1 MPAQR
6 PPEWSELEADPK
18 WSTLDREQKR
28 VVLANWGSTVADYV
42 AENGGFNPDTETSFK
57 TTLAGIAEK
66 HDLVPGVG
74 EKTGQWFTDAW
85 HNLSRG
91 ALNDFVGGVI
101 EAPLRVAENVLPNDW
116 VDAESAANA
125 VAGFRKAVDE
135 AHPVRPEFAESIPG
149 QVVRGLGQAIP
160 NVALGA
166 LRLPGLAAG
175 AVAQSFDQGYQ
186 DAVQSGT
193 TPSEAFKSGVANLP
207 GAIPEYYAD
216 KVALGGL
223 MSAAKV
229 APLKREIVKAI
240 ATGAASE
247 ATQQTWSNAVA
258 SYIVGYDKER
268 ELTQDVGNSALV
280 GGLTEGIVRA
290 GTSVAENAAARS
302 GHKEFAQQLDTAKNI
317 PESTK
322 TLLLQ
327 QDQLRRGLRPAQM
340 FPAGTTP
347 LPMIDGMEQVKN
359 ERGVFHFNPKQITA
373 AEILSASRDGKENE
387 ILGLGPV
394 SKPAAQARA
403 AATGEKLVAVAE
415 RAADGT
421 EIKTTIGTTGT
432 APAQVA
438 ALEAS
443 KSPGSTVKVEEIGK
457 TIVERQR
464 AAQAAVEQKARE
476 EKLAEDT
483 RRAEAQARRDGDKL
497 RFEETLLAADALEQD
512 RAAAWPAVN
521 GALKSLSNF
530 VDDTSYALT
539 QQQREAALKR
549 IARLQPRAE
558 QLKVGHDAAADA
570 RFNADK
576 AAAAAAEKA
585 KQEKVRAD
593 QARIDAIDATGRDPS
608 TNRIV
613 QIENLTDDDL
623 ADVGNDLQKNGL
635 TPQSYEAE
643 LMRRERQAAEEGNR
657 SNFTLR
663 DLFVGKKSA
672 LNAAGLT
679 APLRLPTP
687 KTETERG
694 GLGGE
699 LKTLR
704 ESSGAFAF
712 FQNNAPALDRM
723 AQTLRGLGFKVQTEN
738 DVVELV
744 GRAFGGEDVRPET
757 EGEVEFA
764 AAARRVE
771 PIATGITESAATLAS
786 KEIPAATNPTVKQS
800 LTVAALPNV
809 EVERLR
815 AAHAKALGPRMA
827 DLDLR
832 VGLLA
837 ELLEQEGYPKAA
849 ANLRANKLGE
859 AEAVVANRR
868 APQFRAEIVRLR
880 QEQAFILV
888 SAKAAADGK
897 MTGLISH
904 ELAHRYWDTLPEDAK
919 AIERAAADRA
929 LANKTGPLFNAQGE
943 KQTNI
948 AITAE
953 ELRAA
958 GLSATLEA
966 DPDLVY
972 KEYFA
977 ELTRIEN
984 ERYLGN
990 RVEASSA
997 PAHTRRLLARLRQ
1010 WLQEVFD
1017 AVRRTTGRADLSRE
1031 GFREW
1036 LAGASQEQTNRTAL
1050 AYATRRAPAFATTQ
1064 QIKTETP
1071 EFKRWFGS
1079 SKVVDDSGKPR
1090 VVYHGTGNAGFS
1102 VFNNLSWFADSQ
1114 DIASGYSK
1122 QIPAGKTEAE
1132 NQAVYP
1138 VYIAIKNPKRVDFFA
1153 LRDDVE
1159 KWLSPNSKYD
1169 GIIID
1174 RSMVPNSRGNF
1185 YVVKSPTQIK
1195 SAIGNNG
1202 NYDPA
1207 EPRID
1212 QATQATFDLGGMSPG
1227 LPLPNAIRNLTPRWQ
1242 NKILRFDSNLDKA
1255 LYYAGG
1261 EGKTETRTATIDHL
1275 ARETGLSTGQIAS
1288 LARTLREKISPLA
1301 ASTATDGTL
1310 RIPALMENEAAK
1322 LASPAKP
1329 AQPSSSENQQQD
1341 TGTTIARYVDGNGT
1355 SAQKRAEAIQ
1365 QISAVHAIADNRK
1378 LDESDYL
1385 QAAGGK
1391 NNNENDANSGADS
1404 DEALRN
1410 RGRVDQAAK
1419 QERARRA
1426 LTNPEK
1432 MLERALLDDN
1442 RISSIIP
1449 ELVANPRRSWDIRGA
1464 VIKTPSDLLALTQ
1477 ILRTPYAETGKVI
1490 LVNSRNEVV
1499 HAEIISIGT
1508 TTSTY
1513 FAPSHLAQVLARAPK
1528 TTEPYGII
1536 VSHNHPSGDPTPS
1549 APDMR
1554 MTRVFIDA
1562 AQSAGHYLLDHVVTN
1577 GKRYYSFKETGVIA
1591 EPTGAT
1597 SFTDLAPAARGAEAD
1612 PDLSANQT
1620 RAPWEVV
1627 AREDLKAINSPY
1639 DASVFLATARQV
1651 APDAMHVI
1659 YVNRRNQMVSFE
1671 RIPKAT
1677 ELSAQAMRQRLF
1689 ESMGREGATG
1699 LFVDMP
1705 DSLSGVDSM
1714 RTMRMLRE
1722 FATKTDFVL
1731 LDVTGKFQGSNTHDS
1746 AKMMGFISEPG
1757 QKSFGG
1763 VGEDAKRPMD
1773 RRATAD
1779 QTAIMP
1785 SHPWPK
1791 DFPDVLWHAEQTA
1804 ISAHPD
1810 YKAAKAGDS
1819 AAAVRLVDAFINRDK
1834 AADLAQ
1840 KYPEAIILPVHAEE
1854 AGGRNAIPITY
1865 AARMAMLSGLPL
1877 ETQIVQSN
1885 RRYATGKDGL
1895 YRWANR
1901 ATFEGP
1907 VETGRDYI
1915 IMDDMRSMG
1924 GTLAALR
1931 NHIEDGGGRVVLAST
1946 LGADSRRLAQDRVTL
1961 APRPEVIAELDRRF
1975 GLNQISNTL
1984 NELGIAQDARHLTGP
1999 EATWLS
2005 TWRGSLDEFR
2015 DRVLALRRGN
2025 EGQGGVSTVSPSG
2038 PSSGPEGGVSYAT
2051 SQRDQDSAVQEPTA
2065 PTNAAAALKAA
2076 LPAGV
2081 TTAAALEREQEAE
2094 QATLSEAAREARHP
2108 AAVGATEPGEAWA
2121 SVAKMAEKQLTE
2133 ERASIA
2139 KHLDEYALDLAD
2151 IEKAHLQGRTA
2162 ALKAEIER
2170 RADPV
2175 ERATKVTALPKM
2187 DRKEAL
2193 KTELDRGRRLRDD
2206 GLKTGNDT
2214 AANEGTRIVKA
2225 ATARLDEEYPG
2236 WDAKKPVVKDS
2247 LITATKPAPAA
2258 LATQDDGRNLP
2269 PTAPPEPPENGAPR
2283 PDDAAP
2289 DRGRARAAFGHSA
2302 YTPNFLERT
2311 TERLR
2316 SMAVG
2321 FRGAIPE
2328 LPAFPALAAKTDR
2341 FIRDQGPA
2349 FYNNL
2354 KAFYRTLSSANDYVQ
2369 RTAEEQVDA
2378 ITGPLMKT
2386 GVAFDATAYAQLKKR
2401 QEQAR
2406 RLKAEGKLMPAG
2418 AGAELDA
2425 LQSQLEAHPY
2435 VLFNKL
2441 VYFMDLDWRGRN
2453 LKDSEGNPIKLP
2465 DGLNQTEID
2474 NELARLG
2481 GLIAASP
2488 HAQLIETAF
2497 DRHMALVKQ
2506 TAEDLKTRDLLAAQH
2521 LDNPY
2526 YFPHLT
2532 LEITRGDKVI
2542 ERELRPERVRV
2553 GTEADFRG
2561 YLQEPTGSLKPIES
2575 DYVRAVYYHLVQVGA
2590 HNLKADAIRDHAR
2603 SYDVMEQVKDRA
2615 KVLSKQRGRSVSWE
2629 EVFHSEY
2636 APAGYVLYGTDS
2648 RDAFPSVMVDR
2659 DKLARRLGEAL
2670 TSADLHEQL
2679 KELGVKGIKLLPE
2692 DLKET
2697 LIQGQRETWIVP
2709 ARVAEALRGIAD
2721 RQKKTSEPIESAIK
2735 KVNGAWKGWKL
2746 FMPQNHIRYEYGN
2759 IVADLEKLFSASPR
2773 TFKYLGQSAKEMRA
2787 FFQGEAPSADL
2798 RAALKDG
2805 VINAITAAEMNQLQ
2819 RLRAFEKFQTVGERI
2834 TTQLK
2839 KRSSSALYQ
2848 PITNMVGLGD
2858 LSSVELSALR
2868 EGVTRY
2874 ANYLANLEAIRNN
2887 ARPDYAGAYWR
2898 DIEAI
2903 GDSRPGANDK
2913 AQRQAAQISKAT
2925 FGDYGDLSTNGQ
2937 YLRDKLIPF
2946 YSWIEVNFKYHANLL
2961 RNLRDQVRGDI
2972 DGGTGNAAATA
2983 ARVAGARAGG
2993 FVLRLALP
3001 YAAVMLWNAM
3011 GPHGVDDDDLSE
3023 EDRRRFHIRLGK
3035 DENGKP
3041 QVVYTN
3047 TALADVTKWF
3057 SGPKFAQAATAWVT
3071 GKTDFV
3077 TAIDSW
3083 AKDIPGDFAN
3093 NTIGS
3098 AGPVIKLPATA
3109 ILKKNFFPDVLDAR
3123 TIPDYDM
3130 RRAIISQMT
3139 DDFTADRIEATVNKD
3154 YLAPKDLGTWAKQLV
3169 LQVRQRDPESWAF
3182 YGIKDKAAEW
3192 VEKRT
3197 GQSRDS
3203 SYNAPDQQVLRNFRR
3218 AIYQGDPETAAKFY
3232 LRLLDL
3238 GYTSDRFTASIRAQE
3253 PLAGVPKDLRRDFV
3267 ASLSEGERAQLERA
3281 YQFYVRMSTSKGTE
3295 RALFPRKEWG
3305 ERGQQYYQANPRVG
3319 VLTQTMQRTE
3329 AMAEEELVA
3338 RAKWE
3343 MQRSLMRN

>member
-1 MPAQR
+1 MPVQR

-28 VVLANWGSTVADYV
+28 VVLANWGEAVAGYV
-42 AENGGFNPDTETSFK
+42 AENGGFNPDTEASFK

-66 HDLVPGVG
+66 HDLVPGMG

-91 ALNDFVGGVI
+91 ALNDFVGGVV

-186 DAVQSGT
+186 DAMQSGT

-247 ATQQTWSNAVA
+247 AAQQALTNAVA
-258 SYIVGYDKER
+258 SDVVGYDKKR
-268 ELTQDVGNSALV
+268 ELTQDLGSSALV
-280 GGLTEGIVRA
+280 GGLTEGIVRG
-290 GTSVAENAAARS
+290 GTGVAENAAARA
-302 GHKEFAQQLDTAKNI
+302 GHREYAAWLDTEKNL
-317 PESTK
+317 PESNK

-327 QDQLRRGLRPAQM
+327 RDQLLRGLRPAQM

-347 LPMIDGMEQVKN
+347 LQLPEGMKQVEN
-359 ERGVFHFNPKQITA
+359 DRGVFHYNPEQITA

-443 KSPGSTVKVEEIGK
+443 KSPGSTVKVEPIGK

-464 AAQAAVEQKARE
+464 AAQAASEQAAVAAALAE
-476 EKLAEDT
+476 EK
-483 RRAEAQARRDGDKL
+483 RRAEAQARRDADKL
-497 RFEETLLAADALEQD
+497 RFDETL
-512 RAAAWPAVN
+512 RAANDLTANPAAEWPAVA
-521 GALKSLSNF
+521 GALRSLNNF
-530 VDDTSYALT
+530 VDDPTYALT
-539 QQQREAALKR
+539 QEQRDAALQRIAVLKPREAQLKVAHDAAVDQREATEKARATLEAEVKKQKARAERDR
-549 IARLQPRAE
+549 IA
-558 QLKVGHDAAADA
+558 
-570 RFNADK
+570 
-576 AAAAAAEKA
+576 
-585 KQEKVRAD
+585 
-593 QARIDAIDATGRDPS
+593 AIDATGRDPN
-608 TNRIV
+608 TNKIV

-623 ADVGNDLQKNGL
+623 ANVGNDLESNGL
-635 TPQSYEAE
+635 TEQQYEAE
-643 LMRRERQAAEEGNR
+643 LTRREREQAQESNR
-657 SNFTLR
+657 ASFSLR
-663 DLFVGKKSA
+663 DLFTGKRSA
-672 LNAAGLT
+672 LAAAGLRS
-679 APLRLPTP
+679 PLRLPTAA
-687 KTETERG
+687 TERARG

-699 LKTLR
+699 IATLQ
-704 ESSGAFAF
+704 EGASSLF
-712 FQNNAPALDRM
+712 FKNDAPALDRI
-723 AQTLRGLGFKVQTEN
+723 AEQLRELGFKAETEN
-738 DVVELV
+738 DVIELV
-744 GRAFGGEDVRPET
+744 GRAFNGEDVRPDI

-764 AAARRVE
+764 AAARRAE
-771 PIATGITESAATLAS
+771 PITTGIPAETLAKNVQPIQIKADNWQAS
-786 KEIPAATNPTVKQS
+786 NRTNR
-800 LTVAALPNV
+800 
-809 EVERLR
+809 ERLR
-815 AAHAKALGPRMA
+815 AKPPETIVNADTGQSVSIDPNSYKHSFASANGPAAHAILDELPALMRTAVFIGGSTDSNLPGGFSRFERYVAAITTPDGIKPVRLTIAVHNDGQRVVYDAQTLGHKKTLKPALTDRRIRSDGEPEGNSPDKYKSKVASENATQTIVPGDIPTVRDLLPDVKSQPDGTSTAAFASQPAPARPTVKDSLQVDPIPDAEIERLRAVHATALGPRMA

-837 ELLEQEGYPKAA
+837 DLLEQEGYTKAA
-849 ANLRANKLGE
+849 AKLRANKLSE
-859 AEAVVANRR
+859 AEAVVAARR

-897 MTGLISH
+897 MTGLIAH

-1010 WLQEVFD
+1010 WLQEVYD
-1017 AVRRTTGRADLSRE
+1017 AVRRTTGRADLTRE

-1036 LAGASQEQTNRTAL
+1036 LAGASQEQGNRTAM
-1050 AYATRRAPAFATTQ
+1050 AYATRRAPEFATGQGVPQGNVDAETNEPDYVPTVEAMRYARTALGRAKFDELLRERFPTYEQLDGGTQ
-1064 QIKTETP
+1064 INLVEPIAREAVAAAQQGRDPEQAIRQETAKIIAKARATARRAGRLSIYDIEP
-1071 EFKRWFGS
+1071 GVDFATSEAGGLFNEDTAGDANRSTTGDFIAAADKFRDETQEVPKGSPLDNREVRQLAPYLISGNKGDIVGAHGDFIAKVAQGAKR
-1079 SKVVDDSGKPR
+1079 VVDAFGGAAIYSHFLAQRGLLPAGSQWNEWEYTRSTTNRQIANNTEAVVAALEQVKADYLAAFPREKLPASREEMLDLRRRQLDWMQKRVAELVPTPSKDAEGRLILPDSPQMAAFYLFAQNHMAENRVVDIELRDGRAVFTTAGKVNGKDDFKFIAADKNGKPEWSIPWMR
-1090 VVYHGTGNAGFS
+1090 IWEPEAAANRLRSAAGRLRQLEVRQGDGWALAANAEPGSLVFVDSSYFQSDKDIAEGKQVMNYGSETLDDGNWPDWLVKFSEKLEPRGNDVRYVVTNNFNNQVVAELEKAGWTILRTSRTNKTGLAHELVALSPAAARAAGIKPQPTRTAPPANFGERRIGGPVRSPRGRPTTDAGTDLALSSDSNAGPNEDRRTEAGSNTGNA
-1102 VFNNLSWFADSQ
+1102 
-1114 DIASGYSK
+1114 
-1122 QIPAGKTEAE
+1122 AG
-1132 NQAVYP
+1132 
-1138 VYIAIKNPKRVDFFA
+1138 
-1153 LRDDVE
+1153 
-1159 KWLSPNSKYD
+1159 
-1169 GIIID
+1169 
-1174 RSMVPNSRGNF
+1174 NSRG
-1185 YVVKSPTQIK
+1185 
-1195 SAIGNNG
+1195 
-1202 NYDPA
+1202 
-1207 EPRID
+1207 
-1212 QATQATFDLGGMSPG
+1212 
-1227 LPLPNAIRNLTPRWQ
+1227 
-1242 NKILRFDSNLDKA
+1242 
-1255 LYYAGG
+1255 
-1261 EGKTETRTATIDHL
+1261 EGDR
-1275 ARETGLSTGQIAS
+1275 S
-1288 LARTLREKISPLA
+1288 
-1301 ASTATDGTL
+1301 
-1310 RIPALMENEAAK
+1310 
-1322 LASPAKP
+1322 
-1329 AQPSSSENQQQD
+1329 
-1341 TGTTIARYVDGNGT
+1341 
-1355 SAQKRAEAIQ
+1355 
-1365 QISAVHAIADNRK
+1365 
-1378 LDESDYL
+1378 
-1385 QAAGGK
+1385 
-1391 NNNENDANSGADS
+1391 
-1404 DEALRN
+1404 
-1410 RGRVDQAAK
+1410 
-1419 QERARRA
+1419 RRA
-1426 LTNPEK
+1426 
-1432 MLERALLDDN
+1432 
-1442 RISSIIP
+1442 
-1449 ELVANPRRSWDIRGA
+1449 
-1464 VIKTPSDLLALTQ
+1464 
-1477 ILRTPYAETGKVI
+1477 AE
-1490 LVNSRNEVV
+1490 
-1499 HAEIISIGT
+1499 
-1508 TTSTY
+1508 
-1513 FAPSHLAQVLARAPK
+1513 
-1528 TTEPYGII
+1528 
-1536 VSHNHPSGDPTPS
+1536 
-1549 APDMR
+1549 
-1554 MTRVFIDA
+1554 
-1562 AQSAGHYLLDHVVTN
+1562 
-1577 GKRYYSFKETGVIA
+1577 
-1591 EPTGAT
+1591 
-1597 SFTDLAPAARGAEAD
+1597 
-1612 PDLSANQT
+1612 
-1620 RAPWEVV
+1620 
-1627 AREDLKAINSPY
+1627 
-1639 DASVFLATARQV
+1639 
-1651 APDAMHVI
+1651 
-1659 YVNRRNQMVSFE
+1659 
-1671 RIPKAT
+1671 
-1677 ELSAQAMRQRLF
+1677 
-1689 ESMGREGATG
+1689 
-1699 LFVDMP
+1699 
-1705 DSLSGVDSM
+1705 
-1714 RTMRMLRE
+1714 
-1722 FATKTDFVL
+1722 
-1731 LDVTGKFQGSNTHDS
+1731 
-1746 AKMMGFISEPG
+1746 
-1757 QKSFGG
+1757 
-1763 VGEDAKRPMD
+1763 
-1773 RRATAD
+1773 
-1779 QTAIMP
+1779 
-1785 SHPWPK
+1785 
-1791 DFPDVLWHAEQTA
+1791 
-1804 ISAHPD
+1804 
-1810 YKAAKAGDS
+1810 
-1819 AAAVRLVDAFINRDK
+1819 
-1834 AADLAQ
+1834 
-1840 KYPEAIILPVHAEE
+1840 
-1854 AGGRNAIPITY
+1854 
-1865 AARMAMLSGLPL
+1865 
-1877 ETQIVQSN
+1877 
-1885 RRYATGKDGL
+1885 
-1895 YRWANR
+1895 
-1901 ATFEGP
+1901 
-1907 VETGRDYI
+1907 
-1915 IMDDMRSMG
+1915 
-1924 GTLAALR
+1924 
-1931 NHIEDGGGRVVLAST
+1931 
-1946 LGADSRRLAQDRVTL
+1946 
-1961 APRPEVIAELDRRF
+1961 
-1975 GLNQISNTL
+1975 
-1984 NELGIAQDARHLTGP
+1984 
-1999 EATWLS
+1999 
-2005 TWRGSLDEFR
+2005 
-2015 DRVLALRRGN
+2015 
-2025 EGQGGVSTVSPSG
+2025 
-2038 PSSGPEGGVSYAT
+2038 
-2051 SQRDQDSAVQEPTA
+2051 
-2065 PTNAAAALKAA
+2065 LKAA

-2081 TTAAALEREQEAE
+2081 TTAAALEREQ
-2094 QATLSEAAREARHP
+2094 ATLSEAAREARHP
-2108 AAVGATEPGEAWA
+2108 AAVGKTEPGEAWA
-2121 SVAKMAEKQLTE
+2121 SVPRMTDAQLTE

-2151 IEKAHLQGRTA
+2151 IEKALLHGRSD
-2162 ALKAEIER
+2162 ALKAEIDR
-2170 RADPV
+2170 RADPIG
-2175 ERATKVTALPKM
+2175 RATKVTALPKV

-2206 GLKTGNDT
+2206 GFKTGNDT
-2214 AANEGTRIVKA
+2214 AENEGTRIVKA
-2225 ATARLDEEYPG
+2225 ARARLDEEFPNWEVTG
-2236 WDAKKPVVKDS
+2236 KPATVAKSATAAP
-2247 LITATKPAPAA
+2247 TAPATKPAPAA

-2269 PTAPPEPPENGAPR
+2269 PPAPPEPPENGAPR

-2378 ITGPLMKT
+2378 ITDPLMKT
-2386 GVAFDATAYAQLKKR
+2386 GVAFDADAYAQLKKR

-2406 RLKAEGKLMPAG
+2406 RLKAEGKLMPKG
-2418 AGAELDA
+2418 AEAELDA
-2425 LQSQLEAHPY
+2425 LQSRLEAHPY

-2506 TAEDLKTRDLLAAQH
+2506 TAEDLKQRDLLAAQH

-2805 VINAITAAEMNQLQ
+2805 VINAITAQEMNQLQ
-2819 RLRAFEKFQTVGERI
+2819 RLRAFDKFQTVGERI

-2858 LSSVELSALR
+2858 LSSVELSAFR

-2972 DGGTGNAAATA
+2972 DGGSGNAAATA

-3001 YAAVMLWNAM
+3001 YAAIMLWNAM
-3011 GPHGVDDDDLSE
+3011 GPHGVEDEDLSE
-3023 EDRRRFHIRLGK
+3023 DDRRRFHIRLGYTLDK
-3035 DENGKP
+3035 NGKKMP
-3041 QVVYTN
+3041 NVMYTN

-3057 SGPKFAQAATAWVT
+3057 SGPKFAQAATAWLT

-3077 TAIDSW
+3077 TALDSW
-3083 AKDIPGDFAN
+3083 AKEIPGDFAN

-3098 AGPVIKLPATA
+3098 AGPVIKIPATLITGKA
-3109 ILKKNFFPDVLDAR
+3109 FFPDVLDAR

-3218 AIYQGDPETAAKFY
+3218 AIYQGDPETASKFY

-3238 GYTSDRFTASIRAQE
+3238 GYTSERFTASIRSQE

-3329 AMAEEELVA
+3329 AMADEELVA

-3343 MQRSLMRN
+3343 MRASLQRN

>member
-1 MPAQR
+1 MTFDPDAYLKGQPAIAPFDPDTYLKKTEPESNVVADAARRFASEAGATGGQVVSGIGSAQAAGTDLIDQAQIAFGRLVGAPEAALDRLKQRQAEQRAKADRELTGKLQRGGGFVTDAAREAYDIDPTRNDTLVAKIAQGAGSLPVAIASGPAAPLTVASMMGQQGKEDAAKALARRGITDPEEIRKAETAAFALNAPIGAVSEKLLGMPALLRSAEQMIGKTAVAR
-6 PPEWSELEADPK
+6 IARQAGLGFAREGAQEGIEQGAQNVIAKDVVGYDPERDRSEGVVE
-18 WSTLDREQKR
+18 STL
-28 VVLANWGSTVADYV
+28 L
-42 AENGGFNPDTETSFK
+42 
-57 TTLAGIAEK
+57 
-66 HDLVPGVG
+66 
-74 EKTGQWFTDAW
+74 
-85 HNLSRG
+85 
-91 ALNDFVGGVI
+91 GGVI
-101 EAPLRVAENVLPNDW
+101 
-116 VDAESAANA
+116 
-125 VAGFRKAVDE
+125 
-135 AHPVRPEFAESIPG
+135 
-149 QVVRGLGQAIP
+149 
-160 NVALGA
+160 
-166 LRLPGLAAG
+166 
-175 AVAQSFDQGYQ
+175 
-186 DAVQSGT
+186 
-193 TPSEAFKSGVANLP
+193 
-207 GAIPEYYAD
+207 
-216 KVALGGL
+216 GG
-223 MSAAKV
+223 
-229 APLKREIVKAI
+229 P
-240 ATGAASE
+240 TGAAF
-247 ATQQTWSNAVA
+247 QGVQ
-258 SYIVGYDKER
+258 
-268 ELTQDVGNSALV
+268 ELD
-280 GGLTEGIVRA
+280 
-290 GTSVAENAAARS
+290 ARS
-302 GHKEFAQQLDTAKNI
+302 GHKAYADKLDTAKNI
-317 PESTK
+317 PESQK

-327 QDQLRRGLRPAQM
+327 QDQLLRGLRPAQM

-347 LPMIDGMEQVKN
+347 LPLPEGMKKVEN
-359 ERGVFHFNPKQITA
+359 DRGVFHYNPTQINGDA
-373 AEILSASRDGKENE
+373 ILSASRDGKENE

-530 VDDTSYALT
+530 VDDSTYALT

-623 ADVGNDLQKNGL
+623 ADVGNDLESNGL

-643 LMRRERQAAEEGNR
+643 LMRRERQAAEKGNR
-657 SNFTLR
+657 ANFTLR

-764 AAARRVE
+764 AAARRAEIITRDITAEQLESPLAPVTAAAA
-771 PIATGITESAATLAS
+771 PTESPAQLRNLLRPILQAASSKPTAGLGPIKISNKNIGHLFNDTRTPQDWQALRVLPQLLQVAKPVGKPYLDGATRFSRAIAALTIDSELVPVRFTLRHEADGIYLHGYDVTYQEKLTEKLKGKAPEEAPGTQTDDS
-786 KEIPAATNPTVKQS
+786 ANP
-800 LTVAALPNV
+800 LTVRDLLPGVKAEANGTSTAAFATDTARKATAPAPVVLLSDA
-809 EVERLR
+809 EVARLR
-815 AAHAKALGPRMA
+815 AAHAKALGPRMT
-827 DLDLR
+827 DIDLR

-837 ELLEQEGYPKAA
+837 DLLEQEGYPKAA
-849 ANLRANKLGE
+849 ANLRANNLGE
-859 AEAVVANRR
+859 AEAVVAARR
-868 APQFRAEIVRLR
+868 APQHRAEIVRLR
-880 QEQAFILV
+880 QEQAFLLV
-888 SAKAAADGK
+888 SAKAAAEGK
-897 MTGLISH
+897 MTGLIAH

-919 AIERAAADRA
+919 SIERASIDQA
-929 LANKTGPLFNAQGE
+929 LKAKSGPLFDAEGN
-943 KQTNI
+943 KRTNI

-958 GLSATLEA
+958 GRGAALDTN
-966 DPDLVY
+966 PDLVY
-972 KEYFA
+972 QEYFA

-990 RVEASSA
+990 RVDATSA
-997 PAHTRRLLARLRQ
+997 PAHSRRLIARLRQ
-1010 WLQEVFD
+1010 WMQEVFD
-1017 AVRRTTGRADLSRE
+1017 AVRRTTGQANLSRE

-1050 AYATRRAPAFATTQ
+1050 AYATRQGPKFATTQ
-1064 QIKTETP
+1064 
-1071 EFKRWFGS
+1071 S
-1079 SKVVDDSGKPR
+1079 
-1090 VVYHGTGNAGFS
+1090 
-1102 VFNNLSWFADSQ
+1102 
-1114 DIASGYSK
+1114 
-1122 QIPAGKTEAE
+1122 
-1132 NQAVYP
+1132 
-1138 VYIAIKNPKRVDFFA
+1138 
-1153 LRDDVE
+1153 
-1159 KWLSPNSKYD
+1159 
-1169 GIIID
+1169 
-1174 RSMVPNSRGNF
+1174 
-1185 YVVKSPTQIK
+1185 
-1195 SAIGNNG
+1195 
-1202 NYDPA
+1202 
-1207 EPRID
+1207 
-1212 QATQATFDLGGMSPG
+1212 TFDMGGMALG
-1227 LPLPNAIRNLTPRWQ
+1227 LDLPNAIRNLTPRWQ
-1242 NKILRFDSNLDKA
+1242 DKVLRFDSNLDKA

-1261 EGKTETRTATIDHL
+1261 EGKTETRNATIEHL
-1275 ARETGLSTGQIAS
+1275 QRETSLSPGQIAT
-1288 LARTLREKISPLA
+1288 LARDLRQKLAPLA
-1301 ASTATDGTL
+1301 RNTASEGTL
-1310 RIPALMENEAAK
+1310 RVPPQMQAAARQLTGVQFATSKAAK

-1329 AQPSSSENQQQD
+1329 AQHSSSENQQQD
-1341 TGTTIARYVDGNGT
+1341 TGATIARYVDGNGT
-1355 SAQKRAEAIQ
+1355 TTEKRAEAIE
-1365 QISAVHAIADNRK
+1365 QISQLQAIANNSK
-1378 LDESDYL
+1378 LDEDNYL
-1385 QAAGGK
+1385 QAAGGRDYD
-1391 NNNENDANSGADS
+1391 ENATGSGTES
-1404 DEALRN
+1404 DKALRN
-1410 RGRVDQAAK
+1410 RVRGLAEKDAK
-1419 QERARRA
+1419 NQRARNA
-1426 LTNPEK
+1426 LIVPELA
-1432 MLERALLDDN
+1432 LEAALADGD

-1449 ELVANPRRSWDIRGA
+1449 ELIANPRRSWDIRGA
-1464 VIKTPSDLLALTQ
+1464 VIETPSDLLALTQ
-1477 ILRTPYAETGKVI
+1477 VLRTPYAETAKII
-1490 LVNSRNEVV
+1490 LVNNKNEVV

-1508 TTSTY
+1508 TTNTL

-1528 TTEPYGII
+1528 TTQPYGII
-1536 VSHNHPSGDPTPS
+1536 ISHNHPSGNPTPS
-1549 APDMR
+1549 AADHR
-1554 MTRVFIDA
+1554 MTRKFTET
-1562 AQSAGHYLLDHVVTN
+1562 AQSSGNYLLDHVVTN
-1577 GKRYYSFKETGVIA
+1577 GKRYYSFKETGQLPEYVGSI
-1591 EPTGAT
+1591 
-1597 SFTDLAPAARGAEAD
+1597 TDQSPAARGADAD
-1612 PDLSANQT
+1612 PDLSANQA
-1620 RAPWEVV
+1620 RAPWEVA
-1627 AREDLKAINSPY
+1627 AREDLKEIGSPY

-1659 YVNRRNQMVSFE
+1659 YVNTRNQMVSFE
-1671 RIPKAT
+1671 RIPNAAT
-1677 ELSAQAMRQRLF
+1677 LTEQALRQRLF
-1689 ESMGREGATG
+1689 KAMGREGATG
-1699 LFVDMP
+1699 FFVDMP
-1705 DSLSGVDSM
+1705 ETLSGSGSVM
-1714 RTMRMLRE
+1714 TMRMLRT
-1722 FATKTDFVL
+1722 FATQTDFIL
-1731 LDVTGKFQGSNTHDS
+1731 LDVTGKFQDSTHDS
-1746 AKMMGFISEPG
+1746 ARTLGILAEPDQTRYSGVAEDPNSKEGFTRDELPSVTDAELRTEHDRVVEKLTKQGKQLPLNERQDLQRLRSQIQE
-1757 QKSFGG
+1757 
-1763 VGEDAKRPMD
+1763 EAAKR
-1773 RRATAD
+1773 
-1779 QTAIMP
+1779 
-1785 SHPWPK
+1785 
-1791 DFPDVLWHAEQTA
+1791 
-1804 ISAHPD
+1804 
-1810 YKAAKAGDS
+1810 
-1819 AAAVRLVDAFINRDK
+1819 
-1834 AADLAQ
+1834 
-1840 KYPEAIILPVHAEE
+1840 
-1854 AGGRNAIPITY
+1854 
-1865 AARMAMLSGLPL
+1865 GLPPL
-1877 ETQIVQSN
+1877 DAPAPATTPAASN
-1885 RRYATGKDGL
+1885 
-1895 YRWANR
+1895 
-1901 ATFEGP
+1901 
-1907 VETGRDYI
+1907 
-1915 IMDDMRSMG
+1915 
-1924 GTLAALR
+1924 
-1931 NHIEDGGGRVVLAST
+1931 
-1946 LGADSRRLAQDRVTL
+1946 
-1961 APRPEVIAELDRRF
+1961 
-1975 GLNQISNTL
+1975 
-1984 NELGIAQDARHLTGP
+1984 
-1999 EATWLS
+1999 
-2005 TWRGSLDEFR
+2005 
-2015 DRVLALRRGN
+2015 
-2025 EGQGGVSTVSPSG
+2025 
-2038 PSSGPEGGVSYAT
+2038 
-2051 SQRDQDSAVQEPTA
+2051 
-2065 PTNAAAALKAA
+2065 AAALKANP
-2076 LPAGV
+2076 PAGV
-2081 TTAAALEREQEAE
+2081 KTAAALERKQDA
-2094 QATLSEAAREARHP
+2094 QATRLSEAAKEQRHP

-2121 SVAKMAEKQLTE
+2121 SVAKMTEKQLAE
-2133 ERASIA
+2133 EREKIA
-2139 KHLDEYALDLAD
+2139 EYFNSDDGLYLAD
-2151 IEKAHLQGRTA
+2151 IEKALLHGRTA
-2162 ALKAEIER
+2162 ALKAEIDR

-2175 ERATKVTALPKM
+2175 GRATKVTALPKV

-2236 WDAKKPVVKDS
+2236 WDAKAPTVAKSATVAP
-2247 LITATKPAPAA
+2247 TTPATKPAPAA

-2269 PTAPPEPPENGAPR
+2269 PPAPPEPPENGAPR

-2506 TAEDLKTRDLLAAQH
+2506 TAEDLKQRDLLAAQH

-2659 DKLARRLGEAL
+2659 DKLARRLGEDL

-2805 VINAITAAEMNQLQ
+2805 VINAITAQEMNQLQ

-2858 LSSVELSALR
+2858 LSSVELSAFR

-3083 AKDIPGDFAN
+3083 AKDIPGDLAN

-3154 YLAPKDLGTWAKQLV
+3154 YLAPKDLGTWAKQLI

-3182 YGIKDKAAEW
+3182 YGIKDKAAAF
-3192 VEKRT
+3192 VEQRT
-3197 GQSRDS
+3197 GQSRDM
-3203 SYNAPDQQVLRNFRR
+3203 SYNAPDQQVLRNFRK

-3238 GYTSDRFTASIRAQE
+3238 GYTSERFTASIRAQE
-3253 PLAGVPKDLRRDFV
+3253 PLAGVPKDLRREFV

-3319 VLTQTMQRTE
+3319 VITQTMQRTE
-3329 AMAEEELVA
+3329 AMADDELVA

-3343 MQRSLMRN
+3343 MRASLQRN